1 MIPLFLG
8 LLMCLSP
15 VVSSSSSGGSVSDNW
30 AGYMQ
35 SGVFTMVG
43 GEWTVPALD
52 CAATPGG
59 LTADWVGVDG
69 WMGTPDLIQAGTMS
83 VCSTEGVQENYAW
96 WTDQAQGYAAEEA
109 FPVATGDVVFA
120 RVWKEAPEVW
130 AWSVRDLSSPVGSA
144 SASESFD
151 SAGVTAEWIAEDPG
165 CPPVPYHSL
174 CRLADFG
181 TVHFSHAQYIGTTTN
196 ATAIEMIIRSSGV
209 PQAMP
214 SAMVG
219 SSWDVTYE

>member
-1 MIPLFLG
+1 
-8 LLMCLSP
+8 
-15 VVSSSSSGGSVSDNW
+15 
-30 AGYMQ
+30 
-35 SGVFTMVG
+35 
-43 GEWTVPALD
+43 
-52 CAATPGG
+52 
-59 LTADWVGVDG
+59 
-69 WMGTPDLIQAGTMS
+69 MGTPDLIQAGTMS

-151 SAGVTAEWIAEDPG
+151 CADVTVEWIAEDPG
-165 CPPVPYHSL
+165 NLTTNKPD
-174 CRLADFG
+174 RLADFG

-196 ATAIEMIIRSSGV
+196 ATAIEMTIRSSGA
-209 PQAMP
+209 PQAEP
-214 SAMVG
+214 STMVG